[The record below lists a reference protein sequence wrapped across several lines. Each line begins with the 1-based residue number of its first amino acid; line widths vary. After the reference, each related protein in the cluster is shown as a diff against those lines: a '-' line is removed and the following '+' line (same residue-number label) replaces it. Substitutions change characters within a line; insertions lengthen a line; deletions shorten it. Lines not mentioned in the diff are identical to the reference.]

1 MDIDFSNI
9 LMLRVTT
16 AFGIDSCSCSVIK
29 AGPVLGF
36 GCHVLGW
43 CQIRCQSGHQAWGP
57 SHSRR
62 EARASLWC
70 IVDGFHRRETLDS
83 WWIESHTRLWLYQC
97 GSAQCAVCVYP
108 VGCQPYSIAFLC
120 YPREPRMSMFP
131 DVSQNCAFFFG
142 FLFFRSP
149 RRHLFSLGVSALSL
163 QWKVLRLGS
172 ERSGRLLLVSAPS
185 EAQS

>member
-1 MDIDFSNI
+1 MQ
-9 LMLRVTT
+9 RGTT

-83 WWIESHTRLWLYQC
+83 WWIESHTRLWLLPMWIC
-97 GSAQCAVCVYP
+97 ASAQCVYP

-120 YPREPRMSMFP
+120 YLREPHMSMFP

-142 FLFFRSP
+142 FLFFGRRGDIFFP
-149 RRHLFSLGVSALSL
+149 RGVSALL
-163 QWKVLRLGS
+163 LRWKVLRLGS
-172 ERSGRLLLVSAPS
+172 ERSGRPLLVSASS